1 MTRGGFRGAAA
12 LALLALGLNG
22 CAPSGP
28 ALEASQPRYVVG
40 EPYQM
45 GSVWSY
51 PREDFALRDTGLA
64 AVAADTRAGR
74 RTANGEIHDP
84 AALVAAHRTLQL
96 PAILRVTNLENG
108 LELRVRVNDRGPS
121 RPGRLLE
128 LSRRAAELLRIPA
141 SGGTQVAIAVESE
154 PSRALA
160 AALPQAETRALAVAT
175 APRAALEGE
184 ALPPPPGARAAE
196 RVREARPGPAPQG
209 RAGGAFTDMAL
220 AVPER
225 LPEQVAQG
233 AARPGRLMIQASTFT
248 NRADANRQAARIG
261 GRVEGFGPPRR
272 PEYRVRLGPF
282 SSVAQAD
289 TALESVLR
297 SGVLDARILID

>member
-1 MTRGGFRGAAA
+1 MTRGVSGAAA
-12 LALLALGLNG
+12 LALVLGLNG

-28 ALEASQPRYVVG
+28 QAGASQPRYVVG

-51 PREDFALRDTGLA
+51 PREDFGLRDTGLA

-74 RTANGEIHDP
+74 RTVNGEIHDP
-84 AALVAAHRTLQL
+84 AALMAAHRTLQL

-121 RPGRLLE
+121 RPGRILE

-141 SGGTQVAIAVESE
+141 GGGTQVAIAVESE

-160 AALPQAETRALAVAT
+160 VALPQTETRVLAVAT

-184 ALPPPPGARAAE
+184 ALPPPPGTHAAE
-196 RVREARPGPAPQG
+196 RVRQAQPAPASQAG
-209 RAGGAFTDMAL
+209 AGGAFNEAAATL
-220 AVPER
+220 PER
-225 LPEQVAQG
+225 LPEQLAQG
-233 AARPGRLMIQASTFT
+233 APRPGRLMIQASTFT
-248 NRADANRQAARIG
+248 SRADANRQAARIG
-261 GRVEGFGPPRR
+261 GRVESFGPPRR

-282 SSVAQAD
+282 SSVGQAD